1 VAPDG
6 CTADKS
12 VATSPLSSDGFAAGS
27 LAAEETDLI
36 DLFFS
41 QNLLQ
46 SASKDRPEYLI

>member
-1 VAPDG
+1 MV
-6 CTADKS
+6 
-12 VATSPLSSDGFAAGS
+12 DGFAAGS